1 MVNNKAITGGD
12 KTLFVVF
19 FRTLIIYFVII
30 VCLRIMGKRQL
41 GELQPSEFVIAIL
54 ISNIATLSIEDTD
67 IPLIGAVVPIITLM
81 SAEVILSFITL
92 KSGKAQTIVTGSPV
106 AIIRNG
112 NIDQKSM
119 RELRFSIE
127 DLMSQLR
134 ISGIFDIKDVSWAIV
149 ETNGQ
154 LSVYPKAG
162 SQPLTLKTAA
172 DPKSA
177 KSHPPMVLISDGI
190 LCSKALSACNLTE
203 KWLHNVLK
211 DEGVEEK
218 DVFLMT
224 CDSSAD
230 YFLVRKDDNRK

>member
-1 MVNNKAITGGD
+1 M
-12 KTLFVVF
+12 FVVF

-30 VCLRIMGKRQL
+30 ACLRVMGKRQL

-67 IPLIGAVVPIITLM
+67 IPLLGAVVPIITLM

-92 KSGKAQTIVTGSPV
+92 KSGKAQKIVTGNPV

-112 NIDQKSM
+112 KIDQQSM
-119 RELRFSIE
+119 RDLRFSIE

-134 ISGIFDIKDVSWAIV
+134 ICGFFDIAEVSWAIV

-154 LSVYPKAG
+154 LTVFPKEEF
-162 SQPLTLKTAA
+162 QPATKGDFSLSKKTSTA
-172 DPKSA
+172 
-177 KSHPPMVLISDGI
+177 PPMVLISDGV
-190 LCSKALSACNLTE
+190 LCSRVLRECNLSE
-203 KWLHNVLK
+203 KWLFGILEKEKVS
-211 DEGVEEK
+211 EK

-224 CDSSAD
+224 CDPSAK
-230 YFLVRKDDNRK
+230 YYIVRKEK

>member
-1 MVNNKAITGGD
+1 M
-12 KTLFVVF
+12 FVVF

-30 VCLRIMGKRQL
+30 VCLRVMGKRQL

-92 KSGKAQTIVTGSPV
+92 KSGKAQVIVTGNPV
-106 AIIRNG
+106 PIIRNG
-112 NIDQKSM
+112 NIDQNSM

-134 ISGIFDIKDVSWAIV
+134 INGFFDIQEVSWAIV

-154 LSVYPKAG
+154 LTVYPKFE
-162 SQPLTLKTAA
+162 SQPITPKAVA
-172 DPKSA
+172 DPKSG
-177 KSHPPMVLISDGI
+177 SDTPPMVLISDGV
-190 LCSKALSACNLTE
+190 LCSKTLSACNLTK
-203 KWLHNVLK
+203 KWY
-211 DEGVEEK
+211 EGVLEK
-218 DVFLMT
+218 ENLSEKEIFLMT
-224 CDSSAD
+224 CDPSAK
-230 YFLVRKDDNRK
+230 YYIVKKEF